1 MKSLRRQVDILKKT
15 YKSDSYTEMISL
27 VNKNKAGS
35 VRLQKM
41 VQENENLKQQLND
54 LMITLEQSDTAQ
66 GK

>member
-1 MKSLRRQVDILKKT
+1 
-15 YKSDSYTEMISL
+15 MISL